1 MLPLGAL
8 GPGSGKP
15 MSPSSDNK
23 TQALELSTFSQH
35 PRDRTT
41 TTLWLPGTQPTFQPP
56 SPCIVHTRGGLS
68 SCCPGC
74 DKKDPSHPPS
84 LQLPPRLTLS
94 LGLNAIL
101 FSRSPPSLSVLALR
115 PDNPESQ
122 GWHSPSRHP
131 FRGGSGRKKVH
142 WPRSAWVQVG
152 SNCDKTKQNKTT
164 LYPAA
169 SRRWVG
175 ESQG

>member
-1 MLPLGAL
+1 MLPSGAL
-8 GPGSGKP
+8 GSGSGKP
-15 MSPSSDNK
+15 VSPSSDNK

-56 SPCIVHTRGGLS
+56 SPCIVHARGGLS

-94 LGLNAIL
+94 LGLNVIL
-101 FSRSPPSLSVLALR
+101 VSRAPPSLSVLALR
-115 PDNPESQ
+115 PDNKGGILP
-122 GWHSPSRHP
+122 PDIP
-131 FRGGSGRKKVH
+131 FEEAQAERKVH
-142 WPRSAWVQVG
+142 RPRSARVQVG

-164 LYPAA
+164 PYPAA